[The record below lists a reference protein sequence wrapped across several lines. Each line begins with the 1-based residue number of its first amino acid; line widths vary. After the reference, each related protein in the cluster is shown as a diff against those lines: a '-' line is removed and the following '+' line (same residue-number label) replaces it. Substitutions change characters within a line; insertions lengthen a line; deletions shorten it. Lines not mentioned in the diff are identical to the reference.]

1 MGWWQWHWANPT
13 LHIPHYIYCIY
24 IYTYIYYLLE
34 MSWRFYGDIVGFVP
48 GFRRSVDT
56 SGCSC
61 GEQIKWK
68 QYGIILGKLKEIQ
81 WEYGIYWKY
90 HEISIC
96 LWSDSGLL
104 FEGLPSIHIYPGQ
117 FSINDDVKSSRDGVP
132 RIHIILGGSHL
143 TGSFLRAECKFHSLR
158 IECIVVYLC
167 LHVRRTRMK

>member
-1 MGWWQWHWANPT
+1 MVDGMVAMALGESHITYTT
-13 LHIPHYIYCIY
+13 LHILYIY

-96 LWSDSGLL
+96 L
-104 FEGLPSIHIYPGQ
+104 
-117 FSINDDVKSSRDGVP
+117 
-132 RIHIILGGSHL
+132 
-143 TGSFLRAECKFHSLR
+143 
-158 IECIVVYLC
+158 
-167 LHVRRTRMK
+167 